1 MARTKDDNAA
11 KRRHRK
17 EKGKFHMLRF
27 LQIAESLMW
36 MIVSIK
42 FSARIGFKLT
52 QPFFN

>member
-42 FSARIGFKLT
+42 FSARIGFQT
-52 QPFFN
+52 